1 MTNTKTKQT
10 PAERH
15 WVLTSLL
22 FFLGWVFMYADRTIL
37 SPVQGVIRDEFMLTN
52 AEVGLISSVFF
63 IIYTAVQIPSG
74 LMGDKWG
81 RTKLICIGFLI
92 FGCATALT
100 GLVTTFAMLLA
111 VRLLAGFGEGFYY
124 GPQYAVS
131 SDSTPAQ
138 YRTMSFAIINSG
150 QAAGISLGLIGSSY
164 ISFELGLGWRTTF
177 WLYALPTILIGL
189 AIYFFIKEGTHAQPS
204 EKALR
209 EDAGA
214 GASVKEILSNR
225 TLATIFLISFC
236 NVYGFFVMVTWLPIY
251 LADVRSIPLS
261 ETGMF
266 ASLVAWTSI
275 PMALIFARISDRF
288 HARKPLLAVLIPLTI
303 ASILTLINTQSWTLM
318 IASLVAYG
326 FVGKL
331 ACDPLLLALIADHAP
346 KDKMSTVYGLYNCIA
361 MVGAIAAPYVTGWLR
376 DSTGTWDSGFYFA
389 VGLLTIGWTA
399 LWTLKSRH
407 AQPTN

>member
-1 MTNTKTKQT
+1 M
-10 PAERH
+10 
-15 WVLTSLL
+15 LTSLL

-37 SPVQGVIRDEFMLTN
+37 SPVQGVIRDEFALTN

-63 IIYTAVQIPSG
+63 IVYTAVQIPSG
-74 LMGDKWG
+74 LLGDKWG
-81 RTKLICIGFLI
+81 RTKLICAGFLI

-100 GLVTTFAMLLA
+100 GLVSTFAVLLA
-111 VRLLAGFGEGFYY
+111 VRVLAGFGEGFYY

-131 SDSTPAQ
+131 SDSTPKQ

-150 QAAGISLGLIGSSY
+150 QAAGISLGLIGSSFV
-164 ISFELGLGWRTTF
+164 SFELGLGWRTTF
-177 WLYALPTILIGL
+177 LLFAVPTILVGI
-189 AIYFFIKEGTHAQPS
+189 AIYLFVKEGIHAHRS
-204 EKALR
+204 ETVELPHKSVL
-209 EDAGA
+209 GP
-214 GASVKEILSNR
+214 VKEILSNR

-236 NVYGFFVMVTWLPIY
+236 NVYGFFVMVTWLPVY
-251 LADVRSIPLS
+251 LADVRAIPLS

-266 ASLVAWTSI
+266 SSLVAWTSI

-288 HARKPLLAVLIPLTI
+288 HARKPLLMVLIPLTI
-303 ASILTLINTQSWTLM
+303 VSIFTLINTQSWTVM

-361 MVGAIAAPYVTGWLR
+361 MVGAIAAPYVTGWLK
-376 DSTGTWDSGFYFA
+376 DTAGTWNSGFYFA
-389 VGLLTIGWTA
+389 VALLSIGWIA
-399 LWTLKSRH
+399 LCTLKPQTG
-407 AQPTN
+407 AGA